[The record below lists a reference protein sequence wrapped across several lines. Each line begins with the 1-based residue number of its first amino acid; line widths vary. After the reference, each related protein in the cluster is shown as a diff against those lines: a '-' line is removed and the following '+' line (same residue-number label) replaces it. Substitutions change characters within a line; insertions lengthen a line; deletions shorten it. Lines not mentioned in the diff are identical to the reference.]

1 MKPLL
6 RALRRPFPCLLVS
19 LGLLA
24 GAGRA
29 SAQMVYLTFSGGNG
43 TGQVTVSWSSPI
55 TYTIDTTSVISGVNP
70 IFVFHGIPDMQA
82 IFPTQAPVG
91 PGAPTY
97 TSTGAGSTD
106 GVQTVN
112 RLTTPNTF
120 NSVTAGD
127 LVFFSNTDTA
137 PTILTAG
144 DIITL
149 SAGSLRYDGSPTSNS
164 GYSLPL
170 PADGYYSTFVTDG
183 ADTYYTNLGA
193 GTATAVPEPAT
204 YAILAGLGALGLAAW
219 RRRRSAA

>member
-1 MKPLL
+1 MII
-6 RALRRPFPCLLVS
+6 

-24 GAGRA
+24 GAGRM
-29 SAQMVYLTFSGGNG
+29 QGQTVYLTFSGGNG
-43 TGQVTVSWSSPI
+43 TGQVTVSWSTPI
-55 TYTIDTTSVISGVNP
+55 EYMVTDTSVISGVNP

-127 LVFFSNTDTA
+127 LVIFSNTDTA

-149 SAGSLRYDGSPTSNS
+149 SAGSIRYDGSPTSNS
-164 GYSLPL
+164 GYSGAL
-170 PADGYYSTFVTDG
+170 PADGYYSTFITDG
-183 ADTYYTNLGA
+183 ADTYFTNLGA

-204 YAILAGLGALGLAAW
+204 YAVLAGLGALGLAVW
-219 RRRRSAA
+219 RRRRRAA